1 MIPVVTAAQ
10 MRALDRATID
20 DLGLPAVTLM
30 ETAGRA
36 VADAAL
42 CMLGTRR
49 GHVMVVCGPGN
60 NGGDGFV
67 AARVLRDRGLDA
79 VVYLAAAR
87 EAVRGDA
94 RTHLEILER
103 AGGTVRLIATPDQL
117 AALVPVADA
126 ALVPVADAALV
137 PVADAALVPVADAAL
152 VIDALFGVGLA
163 RPIEGHL
170 AGVVAMMQRAGRV
183 LAVDIPSGL
192 DADTGR
198 VLGVAVTAE
207 RTVTMAV
214 HKIALV
220 SSPGFARAGQVEVAD
235 IGIPPGL
242 IAAAHR
248 TSLVEADDI
257 ARWLPHP
264 QSTEHKGRR
273 GHVLVVGGSP
283 GMRGAGRL
291 AAIAAL
297 RAGAGLC
304 TLAADGELE
313 APDPVMTRSL
323 AAGSPLA
330 AVTALLA
337 GKAAVVIGPGL
348 GHTETSLARVREVLA
363 SGIPAVLDADALNV
377 LAVDPASIAGAAG
390 PVVLTPHPGEASRLL
405 GITVATLEADRLAAA
420 RALAARTRAV
430 VVLKGARTIVCD
442 GRSDD
447 ASDGGHSAAGD
458 GGHSAAGDGGHSA
471 AGDGGHSAAGDGAG
485 GRRHCSINPT
495 GGPALATGG
504 SGDVLAGTI
513 GALLAQGLSAI
524 DAARAGVFVHGAAG
538 DQLAHLHGARGVIS
552 SDLPTA
558 IASAIR
564 ALSSQR

>member
-1 MIPVVTAAQ
+1 MIPVVTAAE

-20 DLGLPAVTLM
+20 EVGLPAVTLM

-36 VADAAL
+36 VAEVAL
-42 CMLGTRR
+42 RMLGARR

-67 AARVLRDRGLDA
+67 AARVLRDRGVDA

-87 EAVRGDA
+87 AAVRGDA
-94 RTHLEILER
+94 GTHLEILER
-103 AGGTVRLIATPDQL
+103 AGGAVHSIAAPEQL
-117 AALVPVADA
+117 AALGARVIDA
-126 ALVPVADAALV
+126 V
-137 PVADAALVPVADAAL
+137 L

-170 AGVVAMMQRAGRV
+170 AEVVTMMRRAERV
-183 LAVDIPSGL
+183 LAIDLPSGL

-198 VLGVAVTAE
+198 ELGVAVIAA
-207 RTVTMAV
+207 RTVTMAAAKV
-214 HKIALV
+214 ALV
-220 SSPGFARAGQVEVAD
+220 SAPGFAYAGELEIAE
-235 IGIPPGL
+235 IGIPAAR
-242 IAAAHR
+242 IAAAHVGA
-248 TSLVEADDI
+248 SLVEARDV
-257 ARWLPHP
+257 AAWLPHAQP
-264 QSTEHKGRR
+264 TEHKGRR
-273 GHVLVVGGSP
+273 GHVLVVAGSP

-291 AAIAAL
+291 AATAAL

-323 AAGSPLA
+323 AAGGTL
-330 AVTALLA
+330 TALLT
-337 GKAAVVIGPGL
+337 GKAAVVIGPGI
-348 GHTETSLARVREVLA
+348 GATEAAAARVHEVLA

-377 LAVDPASIAGAAG
+377 LAADPASIARAAG
-390 PVVLTPHPGEASRLL
+390 PVVVTPHPGEASRLL
-405 GITVATLEADRLAAA
+405 GITVAAIEADRLAAA
-420 RALAARTRAV
+420 RALAATTRAV

-442 GRSDD
+442 GRSDHTSSG
-447 ASDGGHSAAGD
+447 ASADL
-458 GGHSAAGDGGHSA
+458 
-471 AGDGGHSAAGDGAG
+471 
-485 GRRHCSINPT
+485 HCSINPT

-513 GALLAQGLSAI
+513 GALLAQGLSAV
-524 DAARAGVFVHGAAG
+524 DAARAGVFVHGVAG
-538 DQLAHLHGARGVIS
+538 DQLAKVHGARGVMS

-558 IASAIR
+558 IASAIL